1 MDETKLT
8 DPVGPKTQ
16 KVKDDLI
23 FIISGVGCAL
33 LLSLI
38 LLGGAGALAGNQLVY
53 RFNSEVVLAADPTT
67 VTVIAP
73 KTTPRFETTVESET
87 EPVEPEME
95 DGAGFVPPRR
105 NPQLGPI
112 IFSTEVTGANEVI
125 DPVLLFEAGIAK
137 IYATFDYS
145 GLSPDDILELVW
157 YHNGKEIFRTSQRW
171 SEAESGRL
179 SYEVDT
185 GGEPF
190 SSGEWRLEI
199 YRQDQLLTLGIFIVE
214 GDQE

>member
-38 LLGGAGALAGNQLVY
+38 LLGGVGALTGNRLIY
-53 RFNSEVVLAADPTT
+53 RFNSEVVLAAAETAT
-67 VTVIAP
+67 VTVITP
-73 KTTPRFETTVESET
+73 TTNPQFETTVESE
-87 EPVEPEME
+87 PVEPEIE
-95 DGAGFVPPRR
+95 DSAGFVPPRLD
-105 NPQLGPI
+105 PQLGPI

-125 DPVLLFEAGIAK
+125 DPISLFEAGTAK

-145 GLSPDDILELVW
+145 GLSANDILELVW
-157 YHNGKEIFRTSQRW
+157 YHNGKEIFRTSQPW

-190 SSGEWRLEI
+190 SPGEWRLEI
-199 YRQDQLLTLGIFIVE
+199 YRQDQLLTLGIFIVA